1 MTMRDKPHD
10 QLDFDH
16 LNFTE
21 CCNLVATFDSALKA
35 LSHGSDQ
42 EALDNMA
49 LLHGRALMRQADA
62 LREMERERANQV
74 EEPQG
79 GRT

>member
-10 QLDFDH
+10 RLDFDH
-16 LNFTE
+16 LNFAE
-21 CCNLVATFDSALKA
+21 CCNLVATFDAALKA

-62 LREMERERANQV
+62 LRELERERANQTS
-74 EEPQG
+74 EPPG
-79 GRT
+79 DRS